1 MSQHPIELL
10 QLSSQKTQQF
20 IGKGITSVEELAQ
33 FFPRRYIDFRTIT
46 KAQDALVGQYCA
58 MQGEIID
65 IRQGDKTYTLTLQ
78 EPDPLPSGYRPTFS
92 VVWFS
97 VPYYSFKFEV
107 GKSFVFCGKVS
118 VFRSVIQI
126 NPVIAF
132 SEDPSEV
139 CRITPIYSKIK
150 GMSTDYMLD
159 KIKMAI
165 DFMKTS
171 EPVGEKDLFADSLHI
186 MRRMDAIEEL
196 HHPASEKSYRDAAY
210 RVAFDE
216 IYDFYEELKRKDLYL
231 VGTEAASIS
240 KDKMT
245 RAAASSLPFAL
256 TPDQT
261 AAMETIIR
269 EAKEGRRIRSLISG
283 DVGCG
288 KTVIAI
294 LSSILMWENR
304 LQTIVMAPT
313 LVLARQHFQEFQRI
327 AVPLDVNIALL
338 TTETKKKERQ
348 IIVSEFTEGKIDI
361 LIGTHAVLNDEI
373 VPHKLGMT
381 IIDEEHKFGVRQ
393 KERMEEF
400 DRAGVHHL
408 SMTATP
414 IPRSIAMSV
423 YGRDLA
429 VIPIRTMP
437 SGRKPVITSHCA
449 STKDAFETIYR
460 QIEAGKQAYIVCPF
474 IEDSE
479 NEKFKNVISAAAAKK
494 AAEKY
499 FAGKPRRVRVG
510 LISGDMKQQD
520 IMETID
526 RFRAGRL
533 DVLVSTTIVEVGVNV
548 PNATIIAIMSAER
561 FGLAALHQLR
571 GRVGRGDDQSYC
583 LLCSPVRT
591 QRLDVLCGTTDG
603 FAIAEQDLALRG
615 PGDLNGEAQS
625 GASKVIETILR
636 FPKLAEAIRKRVF
649 KLQ

>member
-1 MSQHPIELL
+1 
-10 QLSSQKTQQF
+10 
-20 IGKGITSVEELAQ
+20 
-33 FFPRRYIDFRTIT
+33 
-46 KAQDALVGQYCA
+46 
-58 MQGEIID
+58 
-65 IRQGDKTYTLTLQ
+65 
-78 EPDPLPSGYRPTFS
+78 
-92 VVWFS
+92 
-97 VPYYSFKFEV
+97 
-107 GKSFVFCGKVS
+107 
-118 VFRSVIQI
+118 
-126 NPVIAF
+126 
-132 SEDPSEV
+132 
-139 CRITPIYSKIK
+139 
-150 GMSTDYMLD
+150 
-159 KIKMAI
+159 
-165 DFMKTS
+165 
-171 EPVGEKDLFADSLHI
+171 
-186 MRRMDAIEEL
+186 
-196 HHPASEKSYRDAAY
+196 
-210 RVAFDE
+210 
-216 IYDFYEELKRKDLYL
+216 
-231 VGTEAASIS
+231 
-240 KDKMT
+240 
-245 RAAASSLPFAL
+245 
-256 TPDQT
+256 
-261 AAMETIIR
+261 METIIR

-437 SGRKPVITSHCA
+437 NGRKPVITSHCA